1 MKFKFSEAE
10 QAGLNLILSELNH
23 EDRFS
28 CVTAHLESW
37 NDIEIVFIY
46 LSQFLGVVSLAS
58 VILIVEVKLQIP
70 WRRRLWQLI
79 ILMFVISVPWTWY
92 ELLKVNKNIP

>member
-1 MKFKFSEAE
+1 M
-10 QAGLNLILSELNH
+10 ILKL
-23 EDRFS
+23 F
-28 CVTAHLESW
+28 
-37 NDIEIVFIY
+37 FMY

-92 ELLKVNKNIP
+92 ELLKVNNNIS